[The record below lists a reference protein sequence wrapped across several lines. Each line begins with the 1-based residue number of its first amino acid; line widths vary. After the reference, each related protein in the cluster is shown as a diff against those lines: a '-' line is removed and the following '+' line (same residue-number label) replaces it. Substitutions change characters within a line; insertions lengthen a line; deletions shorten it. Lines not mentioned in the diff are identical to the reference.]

1 MTTTLRRTAAPVKTD
16 SAEVTALDDR
26 GLQAQLRGT
35 YRGDV
40 PSGARAN
47 NYESKCVCHV
57 WTTYTVWMSVLRTRT
72 PRADRF
78 LGWLLIRVL

>member
-16 SAEVTALDDR
+16 SAELTALDDR

-47 NYESKCVCHV
+47 NYQIKCVCHV
-57 WTTYTVWMSVLRTRT
+57 RTTYKMWMWSFVPTRPEPT
-72 PRADRF
+72 DSK
-78 LGWLLIRVL
+78 VTC